1 MAAST
6 GNTLIARRNRF
17 RVHSLAGCGCR
28 IGFTTRLGY
37 VLFRSATQ
45 RPVPRSPNVP
55 ACPLPTGSTRAR
67 CGPARLVPSRPNGRR
82 RARGLGIRTNS
93 ADAPRPPRLIGY
105 GSIPPRLALLGLM
118 TG

>member
-6 GNTLIARRNRF
+6 GNTLIARGNRF

-82 RARGLGIRTNS
+82 RARDWAFGRIRQTPLAHHASS
-93 ADAPRPPRLIGY
+93 ATDRFRRVLRFWA
-105 GSIPPRLALLGLM
+105 
-118 TG
+118 